1 MIENGMMKNGM
12 IIATRKECIKAARLY
27 IKRLGKARGSLSVM
41 GKQLRAL
48 QRELDRMDGLGS
60 SGNFHSGGHTRGAG
74 GSPVEALMERRERI
88 RGQMLEIKRKQAALE
103 SQLMNY
109 EQARAGIDEQEARAV
124 HLIDFEGMTQLRASM
139 DLYVSET
146 WAGTLERRGLVGMAM
161 ILLGMMDEKT
171 AKELHWNEIGELMA
185 RRGADREQPAQ
196 PGKAAD
202 SGSGNKVE

>member
-1 MIENGMMKNGM
+1 MARQMKD
-12 IIATRKECIKAARLY
+12 
-27 IKRLGKARGSLSVM
+27 
-41 GKQLRAL
+41 L

-60 SGNFHSGGHTRGAG
+60 SGDMRGGGHARGAG

-109 EQARAGIDEQEARAV
+109 EQARAGIDKQEARAV

-146 WAGTLERRGLVGMAM
+146 WAGTLERRGLVGLAM

-196 PGKAAD
+196 PGKA
-202 SGSGNKVE
+202 SGDGSTGTRGRLFQSCRS